1 MSHPKTILLVDDDQD
16 ILLVLQELLTEE
28 GYTVQLANNG
38 ATAQSFLRQG
48 LPDLI
53 MLDMLISGT
62 DGRELARVH
71 VARHGAGRHR
81 DDVPERRDDPVEAGA
96 DGDQDRRLGD
106 E

>member
-1 MSHPKTILLVDDDQD
+1 MLVHLGEHARSQPLPRERVEEAAGGDRDGGEGREHRGDAGQRHQHAQD
-16 ILLVLQELLTEE
+16 ADV
-28 GYTVQLANNG
+28 VV
-38 ATAQSFLRQG
+38 R
-48 LPDLI
+48 DVV
-53 MLDMLISGT
+53 